1 MQDVYLDVCNPGM
14 VSNHFKNSVTH
25 TGEFRIS
32 RPIGKL
38 LGEKRAHSRPEQMC
52 FFSEEAGRSTLK
64 INDALDDSDSNAGP
78 SSAHSHSYKI
88 G

>member
-14 VSNHFKNSVTH
+14 VSHHFKNLVTH
-25 TGEFRIS
+25 TGEFRVS
-32 RPIGKL
+32 RAIGKL
-38 LGEKRAHSRPEQMC
+38 LGEKWAHSGPEQMHG
-52 FFSEEAGRSTLK
+52 FSEEAGRSTRK
-64 INDALDDSDSNAGP
+64 INDALYDSDSNAGP